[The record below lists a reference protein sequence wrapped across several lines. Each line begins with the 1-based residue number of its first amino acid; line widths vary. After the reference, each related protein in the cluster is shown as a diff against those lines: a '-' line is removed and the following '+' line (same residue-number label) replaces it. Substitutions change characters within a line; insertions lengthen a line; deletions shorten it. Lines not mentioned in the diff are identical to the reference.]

1 MNLVSLKGD
10 KKVDNY
16 VPFSHKVGL
25 HMTRFLPVKGL
36 LKRITNKCEKW
47 REDSKPEDIE
57 DFIDQYKID
66 WKKSKKCIDSPS
78 KKDCAKKFRSRNEF
92 FQREIDV
99 VIENINDPEAF
110 VSPAECRIVGFES
123 VDESKKIWVKG
134 EKFTIPS
141 LFKNDVYNF
150 YEKGSMIIFRLAP
163 QDYHRFYM
171 PVDCIYMGNYR
182 VNGEY
187 FSVNPIAVNNM
198 DVYTENKREVH
209 FLFSEKFGNIAYVI
223 IGATCAGSIEIESD
237 IVEGNFYKKGHLLGK
252 FGFGGSTIIVFFEKD
267 RANID
272 DRILKNSRNKIETY
286 CLVGE
291 TICNAK
297 NPGKVKLEFKD

>member
-237 IVEGNFYKKGHLLGK
+237 M
-252 FGFGGSTIIVFFEKD
+252 
-267 RANID
+267 
-272 DRILKNSRNKIETY
+272 
-286 CLVGE
+286 
-291 TICNAK
+291 
-297 NPGKVKLEFKD
+297 